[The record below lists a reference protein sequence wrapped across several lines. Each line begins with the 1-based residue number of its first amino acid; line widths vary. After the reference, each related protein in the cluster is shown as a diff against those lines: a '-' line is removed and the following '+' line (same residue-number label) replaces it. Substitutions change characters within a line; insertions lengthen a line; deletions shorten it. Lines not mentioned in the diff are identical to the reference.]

1 MLEPLCNIF
10 ADIRPAI
17 LSKRDFRTGFL
28 LRTWRNLS
36 EHLFYRTL
44 PDDCYYE
51 RLPTVVFPCLKL
63 LSSNYFGATVTLTY
77 SPACL

>member
-36 EHLFYRTL
+36 EHLFYIRISL
-44 PDDCYYE
+44 LE
-51 RLPTVVFPCLKL
+51 VAFVKL
-63 LSSNYFGATVTLTY
+63 LWSNCNIDLFSSFFIVIHIAV
-77 SPACL
+77 SPV